1 MQKAIVYV
9 GAAGSGKSTVARNA
23 VAGRTDAVIVE
34 RDIIRATHGL
44 PPIGDK
50 DQERF
55 VTKVQNSQIEAA
67 LLDGMEVHVSNTN
80 TNKGI
85 RNSLIKQIHKY
96 GADVEA
102 VIVHP
107 PLDVV
112 LAQNAQR
119 GDAAVPEH
127 VVRKM
132 WQSVESQ
139 RDSIL
144 PEYRYERFDDYSA
157 THAREKVVVVDID
170 GTVADS
176 VGVRSPYDYTKVGLD
191 RPHHDVIETVRALG
205 TMYKIIFVSGRKDS
219 CRADT
224 EAWLNANVTED
235 YTLYMRNS
243 DDERADY
250 IIKSEIYDRDII
262 PNFDI
267 LAVYDDRDSVVRHIR
282 NRGITVMQVNY
293 GRF

>member
-1 MQKAIVYV
+1 MKAIVYV

-96 GADVEA
+96 GADVEV

-139 RDSIL
+139 RAGIES
-144 PEYRYERFDDYSA
+144 EYPVERYAPYSHDA
-157 THAREKVVVVDID
+157 TKSPVYCVDLD
-170 GTVADS
+170 GTIADCT
-176 VGVRSPYDYTKVGLD
+176 GIRSPYDYTKVGLD
-191 RPHHDVIETVRALG
+191 RPIRDVCGIVNDLSKTAE
-205 TMYKIIFVSGRKDS
+205 IIFVSGRKDT
-219 CRADT
+219 CRSDT
-224 EAWLNANVTED
+224 LYWLRKQFD
-235 YTLYMRNS
+235 FPIRLYMRKA
-243 DDERADY
+243 DDDRADY
-250 IIKSEIYDRDII
+250 IVKNEIYDERII
-262 PNFDI
+262 PMHNIFGV
-267 LAVYDDRDSVVRHIR
+267 LDDRQQVVTHLRS
-282 NRGITVMQVNY
+282 RGITVLQVAP